1 MGIEVFGGGTVR
13 ASRGELDR
21 VRAQVAAAGQI
32 LVAEMN
38 PFAVIAHPVAHMQL
52 ALELP
57 AIMDRLHAI
66 QHGCLLAAEQYFG
79 AESAISQ
86 RLHAIGEVHVPALAA
101 GAVNVANHVGV
112 LKEAPIE
119 IARTGFAGG
128 ASAPHSVVELG
139 LRLQRTA
146 SDGTATADD
155 HAEFRVE
162 RYGNRVVVYIP
173 GTQKWSP
180 VAGANPLD
188 LTSNVHAMAG
198 QNAATAGGSDAE
210 IAASERAVLASLR
223 MAKVGAGDQVLLVG
237 HSQGGIIAANIA
249 AKAHPFQVAG
259 ILTFGSPIAE
269 ARVLSGIEVLA
280 IEHTN
285 DPVPMLDA
293 GPNPQRENWVTVKE
307 PFDIQPGQSPVVV
320 HDLRG
325 YIETAGRVDSSRAT
339 RLQSTLD
346 FLRNFAGRE
355 VGKTEWFAVRRT

>member
-1 MGIEVFGGGTVR
+1 V
-13 ASRGELDR
+13 
-21 VRAQVAAAGQI
+21 AAGQV
-32 LVAEMN
+32 LVAELN
-38 PFAVIAHPVAHMQL
+38 PFAVIANPVANIQL
-52 ALELP
+52 TLELP

-66 QHGCLLAAEQYFG
+66 QHGCLIAAEQYFG
-79 AESAISQ
+79 TESAISQ
-86 RLHAIGEVHVPALAA
+86 RINAIADLHVPALAA
-101 GAVNVANHVGV
+101 GAVIAANQVGA

-128 ASAPHSVVELG
+128 VSAPHSVVELG

-146 SDGTATADD
+146 SDGTATADE
-155 HAEFRVE
+155 HAEFRLE
-162 RYGNRVVVYIP
+162 RYGDRVIVYIP

-188 LTSNVHAMAG
+188 LTSNVHAMATQTG
-198 QNAATAGGSDAE
+198 SAASGSSATE

-249 AKAHPFQVAG
+249 AKAHPFKVAG
-259 ILTFGSPIAE
+259 IVTFGSPIAE
-269 ARVLSGIEVLA
+269 ARVLPGTEVLA

-307 PFDIQPGQSPVVV
+307 RLDIEPGQSPVAV
-320 HDLRG
+320 HDLKG
-325 YIETAGRVDSSRAT
+325 YLETAGRVDASKAT

-355 VGKTEWFAVRRT
+355 AGKTEWFAVRRT